1 MARMGSGAGGN
12 ASNGEKYIQ
21 DDFEKLPTEKSKL
34 YRVIDT
40 IIDGFVKVIAI
51 ATYSV
56 GRLIENFVGHQHH
69 GIRII
74 GFCCLA
80 FGLIVSADGFFQ
92 SWGGRPLVPFFENDW
107 IGGWGIFRLV
117 FPIPKMQFIL
127 PCLTALGVQ
136 YFQSF
141 IIRGASPSVAL
152 AQYKKFANFTKPTVS
167 ENATKLPKALA
178 KDVDNAGMS
187 QRFFLLA
194 IAGGSYALEFHSV
207 FTARPCWGL
216 PPGMF
221 ITIFMYNMLV
231 IFAAEA
237 GHNIWLKANEI
248 I

>member
-107 IGGWGIFRLV
+107 IGNFHCPSSDCSRL
-117 FPIPKMQFIL
+117 
-127 PCLTALGVQ
+127 
-136 YFQSF
+136 
-141 IIRGASPSVAL
+141 
-152 AQYKKFANFTKPTVS
+152 
-167 ENATKLPKALA
+167 E
-178 KDVDNAGMS
+178 
-187 QRFFLLA
+187 
-194 IAGGSYALEFHSV
+194 
-207 FTARPCWGL
+207 
-216 PPGMF
+216 
-221 ITIFMYNMLV
+221 
-231 IFAAEA
+231 
-237 GHNIWLKANEI
+237 
-248 I
+248 